1 LGSDAK
7 QNVMNYNVIAY
18 LVYMPVTL
26 GLSIWIAKT
35 LHKNSKVFL
44 IDAFKGRDLAATA
57 TNNLLQ
63 TGFYLLAFGT
73 SFIKMRI
80 RENPRWE
87 NNVMVYDYL
96 GTPQQTIEEL
106 AIKLGSFTLILGL
119 LLFLNFFIMLMLPK
133 PKVQQIQNINE

>member
-1 LGSDAK
+1 
-7 QNVMNYNVIAY
+7 MNYNVIAY
-18 LVYMPVTL
+18 SVYIPVTI
-26 GLSIWIAKT
+26 GLSIWVAKT
-35 LHKNSKVFL
+35 LHKNTKAFL
-44 IDAFKGRDLAATA
+44 VEAFKGRDLTANA

-96 GTPQQTIEEL
+96 RTTQQTIEEL
-106 AIKLGSFTLILGL
+106 AIRLGSFTLILGL

-133 PKVQQIQNINE
+133 PKAQQIQNINEHY

>member
-1 LGSDAK
+1 
-7 QNVMNYNVIAY
+7 MNYNVIAY
-18 LVYMPVTL
+18 SVYIPVTI
-26 GLSIWIAKT
+26 GLSIWVAKT
-35 LHKNSKVFL
+35 LHKNTKAFL
-44 IDAFKGRDLAATA
+44 IEAFKGRDLTANA

-73 SFIKMRI
+73 SFLKMRI

-87 NNVMVYDYL
+87 NNRMVYDYL
-96 GTPQQTIEEL
+96 HTTQQTIEEL

-133 PKVQQIQNINE
+133 PKTQQIQTTNISEQN